1 LSPFAWAITASRLR
15 AQPTLAD
22 IIFAEHIRMLFQQQ
36 PMALFSHVANALIVV
51 AVLAP
56 SGPKPFLLLWLSLVV
71 TLTLVRWRLLRAY
84 RTDYVDAREAGS
96 WARLSTYGSGLAG
109 VLWGFAAFVFFPSSG
124 PEQVFISLL
133 IGGLCAATVAINGSY
148 IPSVMAFIIPATVPL
163 AIRFALIG
171 APVDYALCYIVLAF
185 TIAITVAGRNVNRS
199 LEIGVKLRYE
209 LEQANAKSRETTEA
223 LQETAQSVGRARDA
237 AEAANQMKSE
247 FMANM
252 SHELRTPLNAIIG
265 FSELMTSELFGPL
278 GSPAYLGYA
287 TDILHSGRH
296 LLDIINDILDISKIE
311 TGKMELTLEDV
322 GVSELVSSCRRAIE
336 PKAQKVG
343 LTLHTDVPDDLEVV
357 ADAIF
362 LKRIILNLLA
372 NAVKFTPNGSVT
384 VTAKRLEPSP
394 DQPEIIELVVEDT
407 GIGMTA
413 DEIKIAMTPFR
424 QVDGSLSRKHEGTG
438 LGLPLAKSLIDLHGG
453 TLTIESE
460 PNVGTKARIH
470 LPARPKSPNST
481 TQDQPAA
488 HNVCSA

>member
-22 IIFAEHIRMLFQQQ
+22 LVFAEHVRVLFQQQ
-36 PMALFSHVANALIVV
+36 PMALFSHVANALIAS
-51 AVLAP
+51 AVLIP
-56 SGPKPFLLLWLSLVV
+56 SVPKPFLLLWLSLVV
-71 TLTLVRWRLLRAY
+71 TVTMVRWRLLRAY
-84 RTDYVDAREAGS
+84 RTDYLDAREARS

-109 VLWGFAAFVFFPSSG
+109 ILWGFAAFVFFPNSG
-124 PEQVFISLL
+124 PEQVFLSLL

-148 IPSVMAFIIPATVPL
+148 IPSVLAFIFPATVPL
-163 AIRFALIG
+163 AVRFAMIG

-185 TIAITVAGRNVNRS
+185 TMAITIAGRNANQS
-199 LEIGVKLRYE
+199 LEMAVKLRYE
-209 LEQANAKSRETTEA
+209 LELANAKSRETTEA
-223 LQETAQSVGRARDA
+223 LQETAQTVGRARDA

-265 FSELMTSELFGPL
+265 FSELMTAELFGPL

-311 TGKMELTLEDV
+311 TGRMELNLEDV
-322 GVSELVSSCRRAIE
+322 GVSELIGSCRRAIE
-336 PKAQKVG
+336 PKAQKAG
-343 LTLHTDVPDDLEVV
+343 LALHTDVPDDLEVV
-357 ADAIF
+357 ADAVF
-362 LKRIILNLLA
+362 LKRIMLNLLA
-372 NAVKFTPNGSVT
+372 NAVKFTPNGTVT
-384 VTAKRLEPSP
+384 VAAQRLAASP
-394 DQPEIIELVVEDT
+394 DQPEIVELVVTDT

-438 LGLPLAKSLIDLHGG
+438 LGLPLAKSLIELHGG
-453 TLTIESE
+453 TLTIESK
-460 PNVGTKARIH
+460 PDAGTTARIH
-470 LPARPKSPNST
+470 LPARPKLPHFT
-481 TQDQPAA
+481 AQDRPAT
-488 HNVCSA
+488 HGVYSA